1 MGSGFPL
8 FLVKIAIFEK
18 FLPQNYRGAGG
29 GERLWGGGGRDEGGG
44 SGVRTMILECH
55 SIVYQKIKP

>member
-18 FLPQNYRGAGG
+18 FLPQNYRGGG
-29 GERLWGGGGRDEGGG
+29 GEAVAGGRDEGGG